1 MSRFVVALLFY
12 LFNGRKIFMSD
23 RKKNLDDNEV
33 DYKKKITARHKR
45 NKIFGIILLVCL
57 SSVIIGM
64 TLGVGFGFA
73 SRLFDKFMQG
83 TTKNNFVFDES
94 QIKNELNQNSAP
106 SNIFSSESENL
117 QDIIENVSK
126 SVVAINTTTES
137 INDDIFSRFIFG
149 DGTPYQQK
157 GSGSGIIFYKDNE
170 KIYISTNSHVIS
182 GANSVEI
189 IIDSKPIKAKFLG
202 KNVLADLAVIY
213 LEKKDLE
220 ENGLNIEN
228 INTAK
233 FGDSDNIRIGEK
245 IIAIGNAMGEGNSAT
260 EGIISV
266 KNKEITVDGRTLNM
280 IQVDAPINP
289 GNSGGALINTKG
301 EVIGVTTAKYARF
314 TVEGMSYCIPSNTA
328 KSVIENIMQEPNKPY
343 LGIRG
348 IDITDELANNY
359 GLPRIGVIIAYI
371 EKDSVAQKYG
381 LQINDVITMVDGKSV
396 NNIQELSNYLNE
408 HKIGDEIKL
417 HLMRRVSGFYR
428 GIDLNIKLEER
439 ENIGF

>member
-1 MSRFVVALLFY
+1 
-12 LFNGRKIFMSD
+12 MSD
-23 RKKNLDDNEV
+23 RKKNLDDNEM

-64 TLGVGFGFA
+64 TLGIGFGFA

-94 QIKNELNQNSAP
+94 QIKDELNQNTTP
-106 SNIFSSESENL
+106 NNIFSSESENL

-126 SVVAINTTTES
+126 SVVAINTVTES

-149 DGTPYQQK
+149 YDTPYQEK
-157 GSGSGIIFYKDNE
+157 GSGSGIIFYKDDE
-170 KIYISTNSHVIS
+170 KIYVSTNSHVIS

-189 IIDSKPIKAKFLG
+189 VIDSKPIKAKYLG
-202 KNVLADLAVIY
+202 KNILADLAVIY

-301 EVIGVTTAKYARF
+301 EVIGITTAKYARF

-343 LGIRG
+343 LGIKG
-348 IDITDELANNY
+348 IDITDNLANDY
-359 GLPRIGVIIAYI
+359 GLPKIGVIIAYI
-371 EKDSVAQKYG
+371 EKNSVAQKYG
-381 LQINDVITMVDGKSV
+381 LQINDVITMLDGKSV
-396 NNIQELSNYLNE
+396 NNIQELSNYLSE

-417 HLMRRVSGFYR
+417 HVMRRVSGFYR
-428 GIDLNIKLEER
+428 GIDLNIKLEEH

>member
-1 MSRFVVALLFY
+1 
-12 LFNGRKIFMSD
+12 MSD
-23 RKKNLDDNEV
+23 RKKNLDDNEM

-64 TLGVGFGFA
+64 TLGIGFGFA

-94 QIKNELNQNSAP
+94 QIKDELNQNTTP
-106 SNIFSSESENL
+106 NNIFSSESENL

-126 SVVAINTTTES
+126 SVVAINTVTES

-149 DGTPYQQK
+149 YDTPYQEK
-157 GSGSGIIFYKDNE
+157 GSGSGIIFYKDDE
-170 KIYISTNSHVIS
+170 KIYVSTNSHVIS

-189 IIDSKPIKAKFLG
+189 VIDSKPIKAKYLG

-245 IIAIGNAMGEGNSAT
+245 VLAIGNAMGEGNSVT

-266 KNKEITVDGRTLNM
+266 KNKEITVEDRTLNM

-301 EVIGVTTAKYARF
+301 EVIGITTAKYARF

-343 LGIRG
+343 LGIKG
-348 IDITDELANNY
+348 IDITDNLANDY
-359 GLPRIGVIIAYI
+359 GLPKIGVIIASI
-371 EKDSVAQKYG
+371 EKNSVAQKYG
-381 LQINDVITMVDGKSV
+381 LQINDVITMLNGKSV
-396 NNIQELSNYLNE
+396 NNIQELSNYLSE

-417 HLMRRVSGFYR
+417 HIMRRVSGFYR
-428 GIDLNIKLEER
+428 GIDLNIKLEEH

>member
-1 MSRFVVALLFY
+1 
-12 LFNGRKIFMSD
+12 MSD
-23 RKKNLDDNEV
+23 RKKNLDDNEM

-45 NKIFGIILLVCL
+45 NKIFSIILLVCL

-64 TLGVGFGFA
+64 TLGIGFGFA

-83 TTKNNFVFDES
+83 TTKNNFVFDEN
-94 QIKNELNQNSAP
+94 QIKDELNQNTTP
-106 SNIFSSESENL
+106 NNIFSSESENL

-126 SVVAINTTTES
+126 SVVAINTVTES
-137 INDDIFSRFIFG
+137 ISDDIFSRFIFG
-149 DGTPYQQK
+149 YDTPYQEK
-157 GSGSGIIFYKDNE
+157 GSGSGIIFYKDDE
-170 KIYISTNSHVIS
+170 KIYVSTNSHVIS

-189 IIDSKPIKAKFLG
+189 VIDSKPIKAKYLG

-245 IIAIGNAMGEGNSAT
+245 VLAIGNAMGEGNSVT

-266 KNKEITVDGRTLNM
+266 KNKEITVEDRTLNM

-301 EVIGVTTAKYARF
+301 EVIGITTAKYARF

-343 LGIRG
+343 LGIKG
-348 IDITDELANNY
+348 IDITDNLANDY
-359 GLPRIGVIIAYI
+359 GLPKIGVIIAYI
-371 EKDSVAQKYG
+371 EKNSVAQKYG
-381 LQINDVITMVDGKSV
+381 LQINDVITMLDGKSV
-396 NNIQELSNYLNE
+396 NNIQELSNYLSE

-417 HLMRRVSGFYR
+417 HVMRRVSGFYR
-428 GIDLNIKLEER
+428 GIDLNIKLEEH